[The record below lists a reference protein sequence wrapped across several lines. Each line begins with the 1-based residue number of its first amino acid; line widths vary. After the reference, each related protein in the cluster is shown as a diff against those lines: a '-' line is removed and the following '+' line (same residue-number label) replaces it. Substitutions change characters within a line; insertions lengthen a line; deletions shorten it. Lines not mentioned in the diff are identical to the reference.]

1 MMKVYIL
8 FLLAI
13 ISFNACRKADIDA
26 IDNLNGGKIDIIG
39 HAGSGF
45 QTGRNPTPTNSES
58 SIKIAI
64 EGYGADGCEV
74 DLQLS
79 KDSIPILFHDALL
92 DGSTSCTGCIYEN
105 NSDELLQCS
114 FRNDFAVNIF
124 NSENII
130 SLNHILNKYI
140 TSDFHPMFYLD
151 IKLYDECNTKDSVYI
166 RTLSVQLIN
175 TIHGYNSED
184 RIFIITDSQ
193 KLINLI
199 RALDSNPKSLLF
211 IGGLNKTF
219 REEMQFALINNL
231 HGFTIGNSEISAA
244 EVKEA
249 HDNNLRVILHNVKS
263 RNSAVEAV
271 EKFPDVILTDNIQ
284 MLQEVLR

>member
-1 MMKVYIL
+1 MKVYIR
-8 FLLAI
+8 LLLVI
-13 ISFNACRKADIDA
+13 ISLNGCRQADIDVV
-26 IDNLNGGKIDIIG
+26 DNLNGGKIDIIG

-79 KDSIPILFHDALL
+79 KDSIIMLFHDALL
-92 DGSTSCTGCIYEN
+92 DGSTTCTGCIYEN
-105 NSDELLQCS
+105 NYDELLQCS

-124 NSENII
+124 HSENII
-130 SLNHILNKYI
+130 SLKHILDKY
-140 TSDFHPMFYLD
+140 TGSDFHPIFYLD
-151 IKLYDECNTKDSVYI
+151 IKLYNECNTKDSAYI
-166 RTLSVQLIN
+166 RTLAVQLIN
-175 TIHGYNSED
+175 IVHSYNSED
-184 RIFIITDSQ
+184 KIFIITDSQ
-193 KLINLI
+193 ELIDFI
-199 RALDSNPKSLLF
+199 RTFDSNPKPILF

-219 REEMQFALINNL
+219 HEELQFALANNL
-231 HGFTIGNSEISAA
+231 YGFTIGNSEISAA

-271 EKFPDVILTDNIQ
+271 EKFPDVIMTDNIQ
-284 MLQEVLR
+284 MLQEILR